1 MERKGGF
8 LSKPLVF
15 YAVVLDNVLYLY
27 ENNEAEAPLEEI
39 NLEALTINFIK
50 STNGIFTF
58 KVAHGNRLDIYDFKS
73 LNG

>member
-8 LSKPLVF
+8 LSKTLVF

-39 NLEALTINFIK
+39 NFEALSINCIK
-50 STNGIFTF
+50 SRKGIFTF
-58 KVAHGNRLDIYDFKS
+58 KVVHGNRIEIYDFKF